1 MAKLSGAQMVKL
13 ESLEEA
19 RRKWDRV
26 RKLVEQAAASPKSQ
40 DDLIRQCLRTS
51 SEVGRFLSSNG
62 FGALANHTI
71 ELASVIRR
79 PGTVQAKIGAMREAV
94 GKAYVG
100 FDRVRRD
107 IERS

>member
-1 MAKLSGAQMVKL
+1 MAKLSGAQMVTL
-13 ESLEEA
+13 ESLEEG

-26 RKLVEQAAASPKSQ
+26 HKLVELAAASPKSQ
-40 DDLIRQCLRTS
+40 GDLMRQCLRTS

-62 FGALANHTI
+62 FGALSNHAI

-79 PGTVQAKIGAMREAV
+79 PGTFPSKVGALREAV

-100 FDRVRRD
+100 FDRARLDLQRG
-107 IERS
+107 

>member
-26 RKLVEQAAASPKSQ
+26 HKLVELAAASPNSQ
-40 DDLIRQCLRTS
+40 GDLMRQCLRTS

-62 FGALANHTI
+62 FGALSSYAL
-71 ELASVIRR
+71 ELAGVIKR
-79 PGTVQAKIGAMREAV
+79 PGTFPSKLGAMRDAV
-94 GKAYVG
+94 GKGYTG
-100 FDRVRRD
+100 FDRARRD
-107 IERS
+107 IQRG

>member
-40 DDLIRQCLRTS
+40 DDLVRQCLRTT

-62 FGALANHTI
+62 FGALANHAI
-71 ELASVIRR
+71 EMASVIRR
-79 PGTVQAKIGAMREAV
+79 PGTVQAKLGAMRETV

-100 FDRVRRD
+100 FDRARLDLQRG
-107 IERS
+107 